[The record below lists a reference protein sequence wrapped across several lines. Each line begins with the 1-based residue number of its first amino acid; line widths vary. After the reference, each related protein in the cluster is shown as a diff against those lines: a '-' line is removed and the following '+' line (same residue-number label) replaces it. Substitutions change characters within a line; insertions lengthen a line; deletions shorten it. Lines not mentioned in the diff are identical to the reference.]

1 MVVLNF
7 IWYCIKCMLNLFAA
21 AFGHTPDGFSLK
33 EGLIGGAT
41 LIVIMII
48 IFLIL
53 WLTGVIKFKK
63 KNKANYQS
71 NNDKNTDKEPRN

>member
-7 IWYCIKCMLNLFAA
+7 IWYCIKCMLLCFSAM
-21 AFGHTPDGFSLK
+21 FGRAPGITLK
-33 EGLIGGAT
+33 EILIGNAT
-41 LIVIMII
+41 LLVIMII

-63 KNKANYQS
+63 
-71 NNDKNTDKEPRN
+71 

>member
-7 IWYCIKCMLNLFAA
+7 IWYCIKCMLGCFSAM
-21 AFGHTPDGFSLK
+21 FGRLPEGFTLVY
-33 EGLIGGAT
+33 GLVGIAT
-41 LIVIMII
+41 LIIIILI

-63 KNKANYQS
+63 
-71 NNDKNTDKEPRN
+71 

>member
-1 MVVLNF
+1 
-7 IWYCIKCMLNLFAA
+7 MLNLFAA
-21 AFGHTPDGFSLK
+21 AFGHTPDGFTLK

-63 KNKANYQS
+63 KNHSKNQS
-71 NNDKNTDKEPRN
+71 NNDNTKNKEPKNNF